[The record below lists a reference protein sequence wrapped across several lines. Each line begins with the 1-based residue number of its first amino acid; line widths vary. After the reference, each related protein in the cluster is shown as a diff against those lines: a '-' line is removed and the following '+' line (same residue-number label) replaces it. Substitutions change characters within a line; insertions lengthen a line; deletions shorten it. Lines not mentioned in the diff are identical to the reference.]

1 MEDVGGVFQGSEEGF
16 QKFWRAGDGDV
27 LSKMVILGQE
37 VSDDLWSRP
46 ELLLEIR
53 SQNRTW

>member
-1 MEDVGGVFQGSEEGF
+1 MEDVGAVFQGSEEGF
-16 QKFWRAGDGDV
+16 QKFWRVGDGDV
-27 LSKMVILGQE
+27 LSKMVILAQE

-46 ELLLEIR
+46 EFLLESR